1 MVPELIKTTWI
12 VGQGEGKGWVDAS
25 GMRAVSA
32 SSQEA
37 SAEATNARQTLSR
50 AADVVY
56 LVGATPAGLPR
67 GWEGEYRR
75 QPGGGAHQ
83 TRFEYV
89 KAGEAERLLWY
100 SAEMG
105 EWYAARR
112 RARGTP
118 YGRAMLS
125 AYDSALLPELVT
137 AKWHAWRHDDGGD
150 AKGGGKR
157 AEADWVE
164 VPAVS
169 CIAGKLGKET
179 HEAETK
185 AAIGELARGAAA
197 VYLLGTLPRGLH
209 HEWLGRYERRN
220 ASSLVNGRFV
230 YANAGFE
237 KKMLWYAGGAWYV
250 GLRGQLGNAR
260 GVFSSEDTAEL
271 PEQIAKPWRVWE
283 VAPGT
288 TTRAKAGGGEG
299 AWGNAPELRCLAGA
313 SGEAAYGSVVAEAR
327 RGVAEAAGSVYLI
340 GGLEGGKHHEW
351 LGEYVRRPR
360 AVEAAAA
367 DYPDRPVYGK
377 RADATKA
384 IWYKPGNGQW
394 MVGSR
399 EGYASDGSGRGVL
412 SSYDD
417 AYAPDRA
424 ASGWRV
430 WSGPQ
435 VGWAPVPALRCVS
448 GAEGDAWRRAREVG
462 VHRSAAHVFLVG
474 RAPPSVPSE
483 YLGEYERKGVFGG
496 RHLYVRKG
504 GQGKALSYYEPT
516 GEWRIGPTARPVLA
530 DLSKDVLSVYDDAL
544 RPDNV
549 SAPWKAATG
558 TAKGLRVLSGDVG
571 RLALRAHAAFDALVY
586 ALTPGFILPVSP
598 ADVRQKL
605 ELLLALS
612 FGEELITADVRDRLG
627 TVLGRGEVGK
637 LLAPLPV

>member
-1 MVPELIKTTWI
+1 
-12 VGQGEGKGWVDAS
+12 
-25 GMRAVSA
+25 
-32 SSQEA
+32 
-37 SAEATNARQTLSR
+37 
-50 AADVVY
+50 
-56 LVGATPAGLPR
+56 
-67 GWEGEYRR
+67 
-75 QPGGGAHQ
+75 
-83 TRFEYV
+83 
-89 KAGEAERLLWY
+89 
-100 SAEMG
+100 MG

-313 SGEAAYGSVVAEAR
+313 SGEAAGGGAQVDVDLRDGRAHDERADRVARQPDPCERSEDVHAVVGEHDARARGILDGVLALAVLAGNPTDRTREVVA
-327 RGVAEAAGSVYLI
+327 LQN
-340 GGLEGGKHHEW
+340 L
-351 LGEYVRRPR
+351 
-360 AVEAAAA
+360 
-367 DYPDRPVYGK
+367 
-377 RADATKA
+377 
-384 IWYKPGNGQW
+384 
-394 MVGSR
+394 
-399 EGYASDGSGRGVL
+399 
-412 SSYDD
+412 
-417 AYAPDRA
+417 
-424 ASGWRV
+424 
-430 WSGPQ
+430 
-435 VGWAPVPALRCVS
+435 
-448 GAEGDAWRRAREVG
+448 
-462 VHRSAAHVFLVG
+462 HV
-474 RAPPSVPSE
+474 
-483 YLGEYERKGVFGG
+483 
-496 RHLYVRKG
+496 RHL
-504 GQGKALSYYEPT
+504 E
-516 GEWRIGPTARPVLA
+516 
-530 DLSKDVLSVYDDAL
+530 
-544 RPDNV
+544 
-549 SAPWKAATG
+549 
-558 TAKGLRVLSGDVG
+558 
-571 RLALRAHAAFDALVY
+571 
-586 ALTPGFILPVSP
+586 
-598 ADVRQKL
+598 
-605 ELLLALS
+605 
-612 FGEELITADVRDRLG
+612 
-627 TVLGRGEVGK
+627 
-637 LLAPLPV
+637 